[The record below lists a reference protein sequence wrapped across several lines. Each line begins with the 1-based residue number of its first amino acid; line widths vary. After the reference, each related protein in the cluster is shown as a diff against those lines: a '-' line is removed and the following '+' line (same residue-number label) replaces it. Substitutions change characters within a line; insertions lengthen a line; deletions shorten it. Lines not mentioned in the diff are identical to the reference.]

1 MPVFGITGNLASG
14 KSEVAKLLKNKGAV
28 VFDADA
34 LVHQY
39 YQDKKSLVYKKV
51 AASFPE
57 AAEKG
62 QISRKK
68 LGNIVFSCESKLRK
82 LERIVHPPVI
92 RELKKWT
99 QIQKKKREI
108 AIAEV
113 PLLFEKRLEK
123 HFDRVIL
130 VCTKRQTLEGRI
142 QKKYGLSPDQ
152 IKKRLSL
159 YLPVREKIKKS
170 EFFVNNNKNMVAL
183 KKEVNSLWKEL
194 LAFRA
199 NKYRGSVK

>member
-14 KSEVAKLLKNKGAV
+14 KSKVAKLLKHKGAV

-39 YQDKKSLVYKKV
+39 YRDKKSTVYKKV
-51 AASFPE
+51 KTSFPE
-57 AAEKG
+57 AVEKG

-68 LGNIVFSCESKLRK
+68 LGDIVFSCERKLRK
-82 LERIVHPPVI
+82 LERIVHPIVI
-92 RELKKWT
+92 AQLKKWT
-99 QIQKKKREI
+99 LGQKKKREI
-108 AIAEV
+108 AVAEV
-113 PLLFEKRLEK
+113 PLLFEKRLERY
-123 HFDRVIL
+123 FDRVIL
-130 VCTKRQTLEGRI
+130 VCTRRQTLEGRI
-142 QKKYGLSPDQ
+142 RQKYGLSSDQ
-152 IKKRLSL
+152 IAKRLSL
-159 YLPVREKIKKS
+159 YLPIREKIKKS
-170 EFFVNNNKNMVAL
+170 EFFVNNNKNMTAL